1 MSNLWNFIFK
11 IFYITTSFYII
22 LLLRL
27 YPRSRELERGWRLGG
42 LSLLGCLLAAW
53 PITSIAKKQWFPDFS
68 AALVVF
74 SLALE
79 AFCILPQLLL
89 LRQTK
94 VPTVIDSYYLVAL
107 GGYRALYICNWI
119 TRWASSDP
127 VKPEAV
133 PVIFGV
139 IQTLFYVDFAY
150 VYYTRQRVK
159 LRGGHVIDGD
169 DLGKSWVLSR
179 VLGRRSTDVQFDAD
193 EEVAGRGYA
202 AVDGEDDDYE
212 TRTAA
217 GGLAGRGRSMGWGK
231 RGISVSAD
239 DDILAAERDENPI
252 PENARMA
259 DPDELARAL
268 SGDEEGAKAA
278 KDTLVP
284 QVINGGEEW
293 RSPK

>member
-1 MSNLWNFIFK
+1 M
-11 IFYITTSFYII
+11 T
-22 LLLRL
+22 
-27 YPRSRELERGWRLGG
+27 
-42 LSLLGCLLAAW
+42 
-53 PITSIAKKQWFPDFS
+53 
-68 AALVVF
+68 
-74 SLALE
+74 LE

-94 VPTVIDSYYLVAL
+94 IPTVIDSYYLVAL

-119 TRWASSDP
+119 ERWLSDDP

-139 IQTLFYVDFAY
+139 IQTLLYLDFAY

-169 DLGKSWVLSR
+169 DIGKSWVLSR
-179 VLGRRSTDVQFDAD
+179 VLGRRSEDVDFDAD
-193 EEVAGRGYA
+193 EEVGGRSYA
-202 AVDGEDDDYE
+202 AVDGDDDDYE
-212 TRTAA
+212 SRTAA
-217 GGLAGRGRSMGWGK
+217 GDVGSLVGRGRTKGWGK

-239 DDILAAERDENPI
+239 ADILAAERDESPI

-268 SGDEEGAKAA
+268 SDEEE
-278 KDTLVP
+278 DTIKSALVP
-284 QVINGGEEW
+284 QGIKGGEEW
-293 RSPK
+293 RSGK